1 MRAIRDAV
9 EQEKARKKEKK
20 DARERSTMQP
30 AEARPPEESSGADE
44 TASAEDAAAAADS
57 PTTGAESSA
66 VQPMLG
72 GATDSSSA
80 PASPGPSATPQDQVT
95 NPTAPSAARDRSRS
109 NEQMPF
115 LQRFQLGLSFV
126 QKIMD
131 GSAKDPALQ
140 CSSADKLLLYG
151 LFKQA
156 LFGDCMQ
163 SKPDI
168 GGPAQLV
175 AEAKWKAHCDQ
186 RGLRKAQAMKRF
198 VSELDRLFPQWQ
210 QVQQQQQ
217 QQRQQQQQQ
226 QQ

>member
-1 MRAIRDAV
+1 M
-9 EQEKARKKEKK
+9 
-20 DARERSTMQP
+20 
-30 AEARPPEESSGADE
+30 
-44 TASAEDAAAAADS
+44 
-57 PTTGAESSA
+57 
-66 VQPMLG
+66 
-72 GATDSSSA
+72 
-80 PASPGPSATPQDQVT
+80 
-95 NPTAPSAARDRSRS
+95 NPLTPSAALPMKRSPS
-109 NEQMPF
+109 SEEIPF

-140 CSSADKLLLYG
+140 CTSADKLLLYG

-175 AEAKWKAHCDQ
+175 AEAKWKAHCDH

-198 VSELDRLFPQWQ
+198 VSELDQLFPRWQQVQQQLVQQQQVQQQ

-217 QQRQQQQQQ
+217 L
-226 QQ
+226 